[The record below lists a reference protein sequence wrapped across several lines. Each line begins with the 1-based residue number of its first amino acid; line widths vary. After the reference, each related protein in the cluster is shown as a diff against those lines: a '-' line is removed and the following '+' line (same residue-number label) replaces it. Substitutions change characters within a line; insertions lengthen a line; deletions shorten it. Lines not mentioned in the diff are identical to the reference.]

1 MAKSTHLL
9 VGLVIFAFLPSLK
22 AQSCCQKRIVSGPV
36 AVDAGLDGT
45 YTLIKDVKG
54 DKDVNCAD
62 GCIYSR
68 EGKTGEEYC
77 FKAVENGADVKD
89 EECAAVTGTTASG
102 SQSTLSSDE
111 LRKQAEEA
119 AARIK
124 ENNEKI
130 AEDEK
135 KIEKAEETTS
145 VIADT
150 QAKLS
155 GSRKVREKRQDN
167 ATPKPVAKPAS
178 CADFRTSWLE
188 LLQLAVA
195 VSDGNINQI
204 KAYID
209 MVKLVDVLTLCDATE
224 RGALAT
230 EGGTRAN
237 EATTATKA
245 FVGQKKKDVEERK
258 KKVNEDIA
266 IQDNANKQLK
276 ERDEATV
283 PVVAASTYAVETDN
297 PAGGATTQPQQGGA
311 TSPAGGATSKP
322 PAGGE
327 SSPVAGGATSKLPAG
342 GESTPVAGATSM
354 PPSGGEGSSKPPSG
368 GESTPIG
375 GGATTQLPSDGQTTP
390 AGGQTS
396 RPVTGAITTGKPQ
409 RNLFDK
415 RSRGSIV

>member
-1 MAKSTHLL
+1 MGTASGTMARSTHLL
-9 VGLVIFAFLPSLK
+9 VGLAIFAFLPSLK

-54 DKDVNCAD
+54 DKDVKCAD

-209 MVKLVDVLTLCDATE
+209 MVKLVDVLTLCDASE

-327 SSPVAGGATSKLPAG
+327 SSPVAGGATS
-342 GESTPVAGATSM
+342 M

>member
-1 MAKSTHLL
+1 MGTASGTMARSTHLL
-9 VGLVIFAFLPSLK
+9 VGLAIFAFLTSLK

-45 YTLIKDVKG
+45 YTSIKDVKG

-89 EECAAVTGTTASG
+89 EECAAVTGSTASG
-102 SQSTLSSDE
+102 SQSTLGSDE

-167 ATPKPVAKPAS
+167 AAPKPVAKPAS

-327 SSPVAGGATSKLPAG
+327 SSPVAGGATS
-342 GESTPVAGATSM
+342 M

>member
-1 MAKSTHLL
+1 MGTASGAMARSAHLL
-9 VGLVIFAFLPSLK
+9 VGLAIFAFLPSLK
-22 AQSCCQKRIVSGPV
+22 AQSCCQKRIVSGTV
-36 AVDAGLDGT
+36 ATDAGLDGT
-45 YTLIKDVKG
+45 YTLIKDVQG

-89 EECAAVTGTTASG
+89 EECTAVTGTTASG

-135 KIEKAEETTS
+135 TIAKAEETTS

-167 ATPKPVAKPAS
+167 ATPKPVATPSS
-178 CADFRTSWLE
+178 CGDFRTSWLE

-209 MVKLVDVLTLCDATE
+209 MVKLIDVLTLCDATE
-224 RGALAT
+224 RGQLAT
-230 EGGTRAN
+230 EGGTRAD

-245 FVGQKKKDVEERK
+245 FTGQKKKDVEERK

-266 IQDNANKQLK
+266 IQDNANKQLN

-283 PVVAASTYAVETDN
+283 PAVAVSTYAVETDN

-311 TSPAGGATSKP
+311 TSPAGG
-322 PAGGE
+322 E
-327 SSPVAGGATSKLPAG
+327 SSPAAGATSMPPSG
-342 GESTPVAGATSM
+342 GEGSPAAGATSM
-354 PPSGGEGSSKPPSG
+354 PPSGGEGSSQPQSG
-368 GESTPIG
+368 GETTPN
-375 GGATTQLPSDGQTTP
+375 GGATSQPPSDGQTTP

-396 RPVTGAITTGKPQ
+396 KPPTGAITTGKPQ
-409 RNLFDK
+409 RNLF
-415 RSRGSIV
+415 

>member
-1 MAKSTHLL
+1 M
-9 VGLVIFAFLPSLK
+9 G
-22 AQSCCQKRIVSGPV
+22 
-36 AVDAGLDGT
+36 
-45 YTLIKDVKG
+45 
-54 DKDVNCAD
+54 
-62 GCIYSR
+62 
-68 EGKTGEEYC
+68 GEEYC

-89 EECAAVTGTTASG
+89 EECTAVTGTTASG

-124 ENNEKI
+124 ENNEI

-135 KIEKAEETTS
+135 TIAKAEETTS

-167 ATPKPVAKPAS
+167 ATPKPVATPSS
-178 CADFRTSWLE
+178 CGDFRTSWLE

-224 RGALAT
+224 RGQLAT

-245 FVGQKKKDVEERK
+245 FTGQKKKDVEERK

-266 IQDNANKQLK
+266 IQDNANKQLN

-283 PVVAASTYAVETDN
+283 PAVAVSTYAV
-297 PAGGATTQPQQGGA
+297 
-311 TSPAGGATSKP
+311 
-322 PAGGE
+322 
-327 SSPVAGGATSKLPAG
+327 
-342 GESTPVAGATSM
+342 
-354 PPSGGEGSSKPPSG
+354 
-368 GESTPIG
+368 
-375 GGATTQLPSDGQTTP
+375 
-390 AGGQTS
+390 
-396 RPVTGAITTGKPQ
+396 
-409 RNLFDK
+409 
-415 RSRGSIV
+415 